1 MREPCRFYS
10 LLLPVKQHEA
20 LQAVSRNNQ
29 VPLAVCERK
38 AIELFLKNKNYKGAK
53 NGNGN

>member
-1 MREPCRFYS
+1 MKEPCRFYS

-29 VPLAVCERK
+29 VPLAVCVRK
-38 AIELFLKNKNYKGAK
+38 AIELFLKNKDYEGGK
-53 NGNGN
+53 NDDN